1 MIETMNIPV
10 LRTEHIC
17 MYFGGLHAVEDV
29 SMEIQQGDIY
39 GIIGPNG
46 AGKTTLFNACTGF
59 NNPTKG
65 KVFLCGDDIT
75 SLKPEQIAKKGMA
88 RTFQNIKLFKFM
100 SVLDNIKIGFHLNLK
115 SNLVDAILHTKRFG
129 TDEAY
134 AIEKGKEILNLVGL
148 SKYTDTKAGNLPY
161 GVQRKV
167 EIARALAINP
177 KILLLDEPAAGMNP
191 NETKELSDYI
201 LKINELGYTIGV
213 IEHDMKF
220 VMSTCNKILVLNFG
234 QKICE
239 GTPDIVKTNQ
249 GVREA
254 YFGKGFVSGEA
265 INVIAKN

>member
-1 MIETMNIPV
+1 MVETNTEPI
-10 LRTEHIC
+10 LSTEHIC

-29 SMEIQQGDIY
+29 GLEILPGDIF

-65 KVFLCGDDIT
+65 KVFLCGEDIT
-75 SLKPEQIAKKGMA
+75 NLKPEQIAKKGMA
-88 RTFQNIKLFKFM
+88 RTFQNIKLFKYM

-115 SNLVDAILHTKRFG
+115 SNFIDTVLHTKRFKD
-129 TDEAY
+129 DEEH
-134 AIEKGKEILNLVGL
+134 AIQKGKEILDLVGL
-148 SKYTDTKAGNLPY
+148 GRYTETKAGNLPY

-191 NETKELSDYI
+191 NETKELSTYI
-201 LKINELGYTIGV
+201 LKINSLGYTVGV

-220 VMSTCNKILVLNFG
+220 VMNTCNRIMVLNFG

-239 GTPDIVKTNQ
+239 GTPNEVKRNQ
-249 GVREA
+249 KVCEA
-254 YFGKGFVSGEA
+254 YFGKGLVAGEA
-265 INVIAKN
+265 IHVTAED